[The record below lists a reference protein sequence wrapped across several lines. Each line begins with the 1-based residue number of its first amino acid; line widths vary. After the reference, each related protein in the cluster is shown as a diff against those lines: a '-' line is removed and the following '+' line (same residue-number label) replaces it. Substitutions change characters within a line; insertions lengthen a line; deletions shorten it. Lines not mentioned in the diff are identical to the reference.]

1 MLQRV
6 GRGSVCVAAAAIVAV
21 AAFTSGQIAQP
32 ETIKKPQGPMGG
44 EVLFEF
50 DRTSLI
56 ALGLDFVIRGDGP
69 SEEADHRFSSAIQ
82 TDSTLDTENV
92 GGVFNDVSASRIA
105 THGAV
110 LFTDGERRVAFGN
123 FTISKDAGGLWTV
136 RDGLNEDPT
145 GRVLFELSSVA
156 IDAPA
161 GRDEMRIAGELA
173 IAGSLED
180 EFDVE

>member
-1 MLQRV
+1 MLQRF
-6 GRGSVCVAAAAIVAV
+6 GRASACVATAAMVAL
-21 AAFTSGQIAQP
+21 AAFTSGQMVRP
-32 ETIKKPQGPMGG
+32 EPAKEPRGAIGG
-44 EVLFEF
+44 GVLFEF
-50 DRTSLI
+50 DRTTL
-56 ALGLDFVIRGDGP
+56 ATFGFDFVVRGDGG
-69 SEEADHRFSSAIQ
+69 SEEAGHRLSSAIQ
-82 TDSTLDTENV
+82 STSTLDAEHI
-92 GGVFNDVSASRIA
+92 GGVFSDVLTARIS

-110 LFTDGERRVAFGN
+110 LFTDGERRIAFGN
-123 FTISKDAGGLWTV
+123 FTITKDAGGLWTV